1 MNVSDARSRGISG
14 VSGDLNLALNQTQAS
29 HSSNENFD
37 QNQCR
42 STVADKVRGVRFAG
56 RPESPSDREANY
68 VIMTSD
74 LEESKKDDNVE
85 DKDQVP
91 SPNNLSPYQERV
103 ANRRSHSFCR
113 EARSPS
119 WNKADFNSSAMSDS
133 KNTAELKSSCAGISE
148 KDLSQLN
155 LSHQEASQE
164 LEKNP
169 LDKKYKLHNMTHQA
183 IDLDAF
189 ELEP

>member
-1 MNVSDARSRGISG
+1 M
-14 VSGDLNLALNQTQAS
+14 
-29 HSSNENFD
+29 
-37 QNQCR
+37 
-42 STVADKVRGVRFAG
+42 ADKVRGVRFAG

-74 LEESKKDDNVE
+74 LEESKNDNVE
-85 DKDQVP
+85 DKYQV
-91 SPNNLSPYQERV
+91 SGPNNLSPYQERV

-113 EARSPS
+113 EPRSPS
-119 WNKADFNSSAMSDS
+119 WNKADFNSSAKSDS

-164 LEKNP
+164 LEQNP
-169 LDKKYKLHNMTHQA
+169 LARKYKQHNMTHQA
-183 IDLDAF
+183 IDLDSF